1 MEKLFLT
8 VLNLSITASYLVVA
22 VIVARWLLRKTPKS
36 IVCYL
41 WLLVGIR
48 LICPF
53 SVESA
58 FSLLP
63 KQPAFDNRQIFWNS
77 RNENDTDGTNANGFN
92 AEAMNPDN
100 LFPDKIDPDSSEKNS
115 LNQGNVNQGNVNQDN
130 TNQDKE
136 NQDNMNQDNM
146 NQDNANQDSMN
157 QDSMNQDSTN
167 QDSMNQDSTNQDSMN
182 QDSMNQ
188 DTMNQDS
195 MNQDSMNQDTMNQD
209 SMNQDSMNQDSMNQD
224 SMNQDTMNKTG
235 IRQSDSTQAITMFL
249 PKIYRIA
256 SYFWIAGMLVM
267 FVYFVVSWRRVQNKV
282 RTAIPMNLAGTKY
295 YQCDNISSPFLFGIV
310 KPRIYVPSHIAKQEL
325 SYVLRHETAHRQR
338 RDYMVKPI
346 SYLLLMVYWIN
357 PILWAAYILLC
368 RDIEL
373 ACDEQ
378 VVKEMGTDC
387 KKAYSQALLTYSVS
401 RSSIAACPVAF
412 GEIGVKQRVKNILNY
427 KKPTFWVFLA
437 AAAAGIVITV
447 CFMTKPKMQDTTDK
461 NIAENTDNHEN
472 FATAENNKHNVS
484 NNNKNIGNTEN
495 PKITENNKIME
506 MVDIQKSEIFHLSI
520 PRDLADLL
528 SFESLSDFALSIKTA
543 DRQAIIGIMCVMQ
556 AEDIQELLNN
566 NEYYLIG
573 TYGANNILASGKAA
587 DEALSDTII
596 YQENLELNLPDDI
609 IRQEGLDIEGSEG
622 IIRPEDPKEADEKG
636 GVLPIPNAD
645 GTQKPEKLPNSDGGY
660 TAGVIGEIK
669 KESENKGSDY
679 ANSDRTNRFPNNF
692 CYIFIPA
699 KQTAWQAEKAQELQL
714 LQDKV
719 ISLLETVEISEVG
732 QLAKYQDITV
742 NYFDETERAAL
753 EEERKKLESQRTS
766 GTEAEKNALEEQ
778 IAKLNRQIEL
788 ESQLAAVKQQI
799 KDFTA
804 NEQNNQNTEE
814 SVNNSANNSIVQGAD
829 AANSNIVLHSKWIAS
844 KLKEDAQ
851 RLETYFPDHHEQQK
865 EFVQSADLDGDGI
878 DEKITMTNLMYNG
891 GDGGYAISVKRNG
904 TEIPMP

>member
-1 MEKLFLT
+1 MRFDRTGGLWMEKLFLT
-8 VLNLSITASYLVVA
+8 VLNLSVTASYLVVA

-77 RNENDTDGTNANGFN
+77 QNENDTDGTNSNGFN

-130 TNQDKE
+130 VNQDNTNQDKV

-146 NQDNANQDSMN
+146 NQDNANQDS
-157 QDSMNQDSTN
+157 TN
-167 QDSMNQDSTNQDSMN
+167 QDSMNQDST
-182 QDSMNQ
+182 
-188 DTMNQDS
+188 
-195 MNQDSMNQDTMNQD
+195 NQDSMNQDTMNQD

-224 SMNQDTMNKTG
+224 SMNKTG

-256 SYFWIAGMLVM
+256 SYFWLAGILVM
-267 FVYFVVSWRRVQNKV
+267 FVYFVVSWRRVQSKV
-282 RTAIPMNLAGTKY
+282 RTAIPMDLAGTKY

>member
-8 VLNLSITASYLVVA
+8 VLNLSVTASYLVVA

-77 RNENDTDGTNANGFN
+77 QNENDTDGTNANSFN

-115 LNQGNVNQGNVNQDN
+115 LNQGNVNQGNVNQDNVNQDN

-167 QDSMNQDSTNQDSMN
+167 QDSMNQDTMN
-182 QDSMNQ
+182 QDS
-188 DTMNQDS
+188 MNQDS

-282 RTAIPMNLAGTKY
+282 RTAIPMDLAGTKY

-437 AAAAGIVITV
+437 AAAAGIVIMV

-622 IIRPEDPKEADEKG
+622 IIRPEEPKEADEKG

-766 GTEAEKNALEEQ
+766 GTEAEKNALEE
-778 IAKLNRQIEL
+778 
-788 ESQLAAVKQQI
+788 
-799 KDFTA
+799 
-804 NEQNNQNTEE
+804 
-814 SVNNSANNSIVQGAD
+814 
-829 AANSNIVLHSKWIAS
+829 
-844 KLKEDAQ
+844 
-851 RLETYFPDHHEQQK
+851 
-865 EFVQSADLDGDGI
+865 
-878 DEKITMTNLMYNG
+878 
-891 GDGGYAISVKRNG
+891 
-904 TEIPMP
+904 

>member
-8 VLNLSITASYLVVA
+8 VLNLSVTASYLVVA

-77 RNENDTDGTNANGFN
+77 QNENDTDGTNANGFN

-115 LNQGNVNQGNVNQDN
+115 LNQGNVNQDN

-157 QDSMNQDSTN
+157 QDSMNQDS
-167 QDSMNQDSTNQDSMN
+167 MNQDSTNQDSMN
-182 QDSMNQ
+182 QDSTNQ

-195 MNQDSMNQDTMNQD
+195 MNQD

-256 SYFWIAGMLVM
+256 SYFWIAGILVM

-282 RTAIPMNLAGTKY
+282 RTAIPMDLAGTKY

-401 RSSIAACPVAF
+401 RSSIAVCPVAF

-669 KESENKGSDY
+669 KESENKGSDN

-766 GTEAEKNALEEQ
+766 GTEAEKTALEEQ
-778 IAKLNRQIEL
+778 LAKLNRQIEL

-799 KDFTA
+799 KDFAA

>member
-77 RNENDTDGTNANGFN
+77 QNENDTDGTNANSFN

-195 MNQDSMNQDTMNQD
+195 MNQDSMNQD
-209 SMNQDSMNQDSMNQD
+209 SMNQDSMNQD

-256 SYFWIAGMLVM
+256 SYFWIAGILVM
-267 FVYFVVSWRRVQNKV
+267 FVYFVVSWRRVQSKV
-282 RTAIPMNLAGTKY
+282 RTAIPMDLAGTKY

>member
-77 RNENDTDGTNANGFN
+77 QNENDTDGTNANSFN

-115 LNQGNVNQGNVNQDN
+115 LNQGNVNQDN

-167 QDSMNQDSTNQDSMN
+167 QDSMNQD
-182 QDSMNQ
+182 
-188 DTMNQDS
+188 TMNQDS
-195 MNQDSMNQDTMNQD
+195 MNQD

-256 SYFWIAGMLVM
+256 SYFWIAGILVM

-282 RTAIPMNLAGTKY
+282 RTAIPMDLAGTKY

-310 KPRIYVPSHIAKQEL
+310 KPRIYVPSHITKQEL

-437 AAAAGIVITV
+437 AAAAGIVIMV

-669 KESENKGSDY
+669 KESENKGSDN

-692 CYIFIPA
+692 CYIFIQA

>member
-8 VLNLSITASYLVVA
+8 VLNLSVTASYLVVA

-63 KQPAFDNRQIFWNS
+63 KQPAFDNSQIFWNS

-130 TNQDKE
+130 VNQDNTNQDKE

-167 QDSMNQDSTNQDSMN
+167 QDSMNQDS
-182 QDSMNQ
+182 
-188 DTMNQDS
+188 
-195 MNQDSMNQDTMNQD
+195 
-209 SMNQDSMNQDSMNQD
+209 MNQDSMNQDSMNQD

-235 IRQSDSTQAITMFL
+235 IRQSNSTQAITMFL

-766 GTEAEKNALEEQ
+766 GTEAEKTALEEQ
-778 IAKLNRQIEL
+778 LAKLNRQIEL

-865 EFVQSADLDGDGI
+865 EFMQSADLDGDGI

>member
-8 VLNLSITASYLVVA
+8 VLNLSVTASYLVVA

-77 RNENDTDGTNANGFN
+77 QNENDTDGTNANGFN

-115 LNQGNVNQGNVNQDN
+115 LNQGNVNQDN

-167 QDSMNQDSTNQDSMN
+167 QDSMNQD
-182 QDSMNQ
+182 
-188 DTMNQDS
+188 TMNQDS
-195 MNQDSMNQDTMNQD
+195 MNQDSMNQDSMNQD
-209 SMNQDSMNQDSMNQD
+209 TMNQDSMNQDSMNQD

-437 AAAAGIVITV
+437 AAAAGIVIMV

-669 KESENKGSDY
+669 KESENKGSDN

-766 GTEAEKNALEEQ
+766 GTEAEKTALEEQ
-778 IAKLNRQIEL
+778 LAKLNRQIEL

-799 KDFTA
+799 KDFAA